1 MLTAAPISRPLA
13 KYVTTRQASAI
24 TQTPLSRWQGSY
36 RQNGIATPALLKG
49 EYQVSRGAVIR
60 AAILIDLQ
68 RAFGEQ
74 STLPLQVARAISDDD
89 AERLLTHGDPYVPV
103 DHGRSRFSQIPLD
116 PEWLASIR
124 EGLAAIPA

>member
-1 MLTAAPISRPLA
+1 MSVLANPLA

-36 RQNGIATPALLKG
+36 RQNGIATPALTKG

-74 STLPLQVARAISDDD
+74 STLPLQVARAISDAA
-89 AERLLTHGDPYVPV
+89 AEGLLTHDDPYIHV
-103 DHGRSRFSQIPLD
+103 DHGRSRFSQIPLN

-124 EGLAAIPA
+124 EGLAAVPA